1 MQRSKLLAS
10 TAIALLM
17 CSVPAL
23 AQQKSDDKAGA
34 AQAQGGETKE
44 QGASPTK
51 EQGASPKGTSQKEGR
66 EQGEG
71 KDKGAQRTEKQRTEK
86 ESKGTAQAPA
96 RDQDK
101 KDRAQTEPQ
110 EKRSKG
116 TAQTPS
122 KDRGAAQA
130 PTNEKDKKGSGQAQ
144 SKDRNGKDNAQK
156 QSKDGDAQRSAERPG
171 SGARAQL
178 SEQQR
183 SNVHQTMLKERNLN
197 RASNVNISI
206 SVGTRIPR
214 SVRLV
219 ALPGSII
226 SVVPA
231 YRSYRYVVVNEQI
244 CIVDPNT
251 YEIVDVIALPGQTA
265 RVDGP
270 AGQAALVLTEDE
282 KVIVLRAI
290 DMDRSSTLGLGTLTE
305 GSSVP
310 RGADVQSFPDTVV
323 QQVPKLKSHKYF
335 AAENRVAIVD
345 PHGDKVQLVLEGKR

>member
-34 AQAQGGETKE
+34 AQTQGGETKE
-44 QGASPTK
+44 QGASPK
-51 EQGASPKGTSQKEGR
+51 GANQKESR
-66 EQGEG
+66 EGEG
-71 KDKGAQRTEKQRTEK
+71 KDKGAQRTEKQKTEKQRTEK

-96 RDQDK
+96 KDQDK

-144 SKDRNGKDNAQK
+144 SKDRDGKDNAQK
-156 QSKDGDAQRSAERPG
+156 QSKDGDAQKSAERPG
-171 SGARAQL
+171 AGARAQL

-183 SNVHQTMLKERNLN
+183 SNVHQTILKERNLN

-219 ALPGSII
+219 ALPASII

-270 AGQAALVLTEDE
+270 AGQATLVLTEDE

-323 QQVPKLKSHKYF
+323 QQVPKLKGHKYF

-345 PHGDKVQLVLEGKR
+345 PQGDKVQLVLEGKR

>member
-34 AQAQGGETKE
+34 AQTQGSE
-44 QGASPTK
+44 TK
-51 EQGASPKGTSQKEGR
+51 EQGASPKGTSKKESR

-71 KDKGAQRTEKQRTEK
+71 KDDKGAQRTEKD
-86 ESKGTAQAPA
+86 SKGTAQAPTK
-96 RDQDK
+96 DQDK
-101 KDRAQTEPQ
+101 KGRAQTERQ

-122 KDRGAAQA
+122 KDRDAAQA

-171 SGARAQL
+171 SGARTQL

-183 SNVHQTMLKERNLN
+183 SNVHQTILKERNLN
-197 RASNVNISI
+197 RASNVNITI

-219 ALPGSII
+219 ALPASII

-244 CIVDPNT
+244 CVVDPNT
-251 YEIVDVIALPGQTA
+251 YEIVEVIALPGQTA

-270 AGQAALVLTEDE
+270 AGQATLVLTEDE
-282 KVIVLRAI
+282 KVIVLRAV

-323 QQVPKLKSHKYF
+323 QQVPKLKGHKYF

-345 PHGDKVQLVLEGKR
+345 PQGDKVQLVLEGKR

>member
-34 AQAQGGETKE
+34 AQTQGGETKE
-44 QGASPTK
+44 QGASPK
-51 EQGASPKGTSQKEGR
+51 GAGQKESR
-66 EQGEG
+66 EGEA
-71 KDKGAQRTEKQRTEK
+71 KDKGAQRSEKQKTEKQRTEK

-96 RDQDK
+96 KDQDK

-116 TAQTPS
+116 TAQTPA

-144 SKDRNGKDNAQK
+144 SKDRDGKDNAQK
-156 QSKDGDAQRSAERPG
+156 QSKDGDAQKSAERPG

-183 SNVHQTMLKERNLN
+183 SNVHQTILKERNLN
-197 RASNVNISI
+197 RANNVNISI

-219 ALPGSII
+219 ALPASII

-231 YRSYRYVVVNEQI
+231 YRSYRYVVVNEQV

-270 AGQAALVLTEDE
+270 AGQATLVLTEDE

-323 QQVPKLKSHKYF
+323 QQVPKLKGHKYF

-345 PHGDKVQLVLEGKR
+345 PQGDKVQLVLEGKR

>member
-34 AQAQGGETKE
+34 AQTQGSE
-44 QGASPTK
+44 TK
-51 EQGASPKGTSQKEGR
+51 EQGASPKGTSQKESR

-71 KDKGAQRTEKQRTEK
+71 KDKGAQRTEK
-86 ESKGTAQAPA
+86 ESKGTAQAPTK
-96 RDQDK
+96 DQDK
-101 KDRAQTEPQ
+101 KGRAQTEPQ

-144 SKDRNGKDNAQK
+144 SKDRNGKDNAQT

-171 SGARAQL
+171 TGARAQL

-183 SNVHQTMLKERNLN
+183 SNVHQTILKERNLN
-197 RASNVNISI
+197 RASNINISI

-214 SVRLV
+214 SVRVV
-219 ALPGSII
+219 ALPASII

-231 YRSYRYVVVNEQI
+231 YRRYRYVVVNEQI

-251 YEIVDVIALPGQTA
+251 YEIVDVIVLPGQTA

-270 AGQAALVLTEDE
+270 AGQAALLLTEDE
-282 KVIVLRAI
+282 KAIVLGAV

-323 QQVPKLKSHKYF
+323 QQVPKLKGHKYF

-345 PHGDKVQLVLEGKR
+345 PQGDKVQLVLDGKR